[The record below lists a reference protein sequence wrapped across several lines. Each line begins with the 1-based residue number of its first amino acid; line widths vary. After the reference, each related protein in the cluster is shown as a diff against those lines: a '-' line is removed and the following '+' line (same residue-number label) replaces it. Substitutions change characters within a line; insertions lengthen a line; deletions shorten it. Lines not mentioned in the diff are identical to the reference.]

1 MTTAEE
7 RISRLE
13 GAYEQVDRRL
23 DSMDRR
29 LDSIDTRLSEMN
41 QSIDSRFSEMNSRL
55 NTLLTV
61 TIGLWA
67 TLVVGIIA
75 GLITLFTTR

>member
-13 GAYEQVDRRL
+13 GAYEQVDRL
-23 DSMDRR
+23 
-29 LDSIDTRLSEMN
+29 LDSIDSRLSDLN
-41 QSIDSRFSEMNSRL
+41 QSISELRAETNSRF

-61 TIGLWA
+61 VIGSWI

-75 GLITLFTTR
+75 GLIVLFTTN

>member
-23 DSMDRR
+23 DSI
-29 LDSIDTRLSEMN
+29 DSRLSDLN
-41 QSIDSRFSEMNSRL
+41 QSISELRAKTNSRF

-61 TIGLWA
+61 VIGSWI

-75 GLITLFTTR
+75 GLIALFTTN

>member
-23 DSMDRR
+23 DS
-29 LDSIDTRLSEMN
+29 IDTRLSDLN
-41 QSIDSRFSEMNSRL
+41 QSISDLRAETNSRF

-61 TIGLWA
+61 VIGSWI

-75 GLITLFTTR
+75 GLIALFTTR

>member
-23 DSMDRR
+23 DSI
-29 LDSIDTRLSEMN
+29 DSRLSDLN
-41 QSIDSRFSEMNSRL
+41 QSISELRAETNSRF

-61 TIGLWA
+61 VIGSWI

-75 GLITLFTTR
+75 GLIALFTTN